1 MEDTY
6 RVQPHILRRVL
17 DDEREE
23 VAEIS
28 LDGSRAL
35 LVFAN
40 RPEAST
46 FETRMRAGVEPTAVS
61 PEEISEVCV
70 NHGLALVA
78 LYGFQEPE
86 HVDVVSVEVLE
97 DLFE

>member
-6 RVQPHILRRVL
+6 RVQPHILRRIL

-23 VAEIS
+23 VVEIS
-28 LDGSRAL
+28 VDGPRAL
-35 LVFAN
+35 LLFPS
-40 RPEAST
+40 RPDAST
-46 FETRMRAGVEPTAVS
+46 FNKRMRAGVEPTSVS
-61 PEEISEVCV
+61 PAEISEVCA
-70 NHGLALVA
+70 NHSLALVA